1 MSGKDIMQIL
11 TSHGIRRAVARVQ
24 DEGYSE
30 HLASEPYVTRQ
41 FGVYSILVHYDGIKV
56 TVTYQNGKS
65 EYVDYVV
72 MREAIDNHI
81 KSL

>member
-11 TSHGIRRAVARVQ
+11 TSRGIRRAVARVQ

-30 HLASEPYVTRQ
+30 HLASEPYVTRLH
-41 FGVYSILVHYDGIKV
+41 GVYSILVHYDGIKV

-65 EYVDYVV
+65 EYVDYIV
-72 MREAIDNHI
+72 MQEAIDKHI
-81 KSL
+81 STL